1 MYKSYTF
8 GACWFTYQHRTPPHL
23 HSQYHYQ
30 LWCQEQASLY
40 NSDIMVVMDNV
51 VKVLGFTWSA
61 GRPTTRNAE
70 TDGYIDV
77 RTGKKY
83 PTEQSIILD
92 IRK

>member
-8 GACWFTYQHRTPPHL
+8 SACWYSYQNCIPPHL

-30 LWCQEQASLY
+30 LWCRKQASLY

-51 VKVLGFTWSA
+51 VKVLGFTWEG
-61 GRPTTRNAE
+61 GRFTSRNAE
-70 TDGYIDV
+70 SDGYIDV

-83 PTEQSIILD
+83 PTEQSIIHD
-92 IRK
+92 IGK